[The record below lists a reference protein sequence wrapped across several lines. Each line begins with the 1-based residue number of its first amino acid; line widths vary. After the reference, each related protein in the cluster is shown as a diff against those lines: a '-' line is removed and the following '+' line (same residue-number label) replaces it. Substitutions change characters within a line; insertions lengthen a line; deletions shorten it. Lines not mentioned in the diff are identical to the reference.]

1 MNIEN
6 YLQEHEKIINQA
18 PEERKAPYD
27 DPAFIDYTVMNWQ
40 RTSRWLKTGKVLP
53 EMETLLKSIDK
64 KLNWLLITEP
74 WCGDAAHIVPF
85 IKLFA
90 EMNSNIHLTVE
101 LRDEEPHS
109 INNYLTN
116 GKSKSVPIL
125 VIRDEDQKDIAVWG
139 PRPQACQVV
148 YDELHNQNAD
158 FETLKAALQKWYN
171 ADKGVSLQKELMSI
185 LEKV

>member
-1 MNIEN
+1 MTIEN
-6 YLQEHEKIINQA
+6 YLQYHEQIINQTS
-18 PEERKAPYD
+18 EERIAPYD

-40 RTSRWLKTGKVLP
+40 RTSRWLKTGKILP

-90 EMNSNIHLTVE
+90 EVNPNINLTVE
-101 LRDEEPHS
+101 LRDAEPNS
-109 INNYLTN
+109 IDNYLTN

-125 VIRDEDQKDIAVWG
+125 VIRDEDQKDLAVWG
-139 PRPQACQVV
+139 PRPKDCQVV

-158 FETLKAALQKWYN
+158 FETLKSALQKWYN
-171 ADKGVSLQKELMSI
+171 ADKGVSLQKELMVI
-185 LEKV
+185 LEKI